1 MLLGTLLAT
10 ATACAGRMTLMPPPV
25 MVRDGIVD
33 VFGELPAS
41 YRTAEIPVFYA
52 TDRAPGDVAQCE
64 YSVERGDVL
73 RLGVA
78 TTHFGEEDWDFDELA
93 RRSSAGAKVHMDCVR
108 AEEFGRLWTTIS
120 PADPER
126 YGAARASVS
135 PADRIRAPAH
145 RFAAAV
151 DERLAASVEPDIYVF
166 VAGYNTTFHET
177 VNRIGQFG
185 HFVRDGVYLAYSW
198 PTRGGALGY
207 VEDAQNGALSVRNLR
222 ELLIFL
228 AQSTRVRRI
237 HLIGYSAGAQVL
249 ADALLQLRLLNR
261 GDDAAALQQQ
271 LRIGRVLYPA
281 PDLDVM
287 YARNLELDALSD
299 LAEAST
305 IYVSR
310 EDSAL
315 WASARLLFN
324 APRLGR
330 PENALTEAD
339 LEKLRGETLN
349 AFVDPGQAERS
360 AGRSDRFGHAYW
372 YGNSW
377 VSTDALLFLRHG
389 LAPAERG
396 LVRSESGTYWVF
408 PEDYPVRLREV
419 LWDLER
425 RLREE
430 RARQLPTPARPA
442 PARRLPAPP
451 WSRRGTAP

>member
-10 ATACAGRMTLMPPPV
+10 AMACAGATTLMPPPV
-25 MVRDGIVD
+25 VIRDGIVD
-33 VFGELPAS
+33 VFGALPPS

-64 YSVERGDVL
+64 YSGERGDVL
-73 RLGVA
+73 RLGIA
-78 TTHFGEEDWDFDELA
+78 TTHFGEADWDFEELA
-93 RRSSAGAKVHMDCVR
+93 RRSVAGDTVRMDCVR

-120 PADPER
+120 PTDPER
-126 YGAARASVS
+126 YAAARATRS
-135 PADRIRAPAH
+135 PADPIRAPAH

-151 DERLAASVEPDIYVF
+151 DERLAASVEPDLYVF

-228 AQSTRVRRI
+228 AQATRVRRI

-249 ADALLQLRLLNR
+249 ADALLQLRLLHR
-261 GDDAAALQQQ
+261 SDDAAALQRK
-271 LRIGRVLYPA
+271 LRIGRILYPA

-287 YARNLELDALSD
+287 YTRNLDLDD
-299 LAEAST
+299 LGDLGQAST

-310 EDSAL
+310 DDSAL
-315 WASARLLFN
+315 WASARLLFK

-330 PENALTEAD
+330 PDNALTEAD
-339 LEKLRGETLN
+339 LEKLRGETLS
-349 AFVDPGQAERS
+349 AFVDPGQAQRS
-360 AGRSDRFGHAYW
+360 AGRGDRFGHAYW
-372 YGNSW
+372 YGNPW
-377 VSTDALLFLRHG
+377 VSTDALLFLRYG
-389 LAPAERG
+389 LAPADRG

-408 PEDYPVRLREV
+408 PENYSERLRDV
-419 LWDLER
+419 LWDLEQ
-425 RLREE
+425 RLSEQ
-430 RARQLPTPARPA
+430 RARQPLTPARPF
-442 PARRLPAPP
+442 PARP
-451 WSRRGTAP
+451 WWRPGTAP